1 MVADILIR
9 IKTELESVGLTPLT
23 GKIKT
28 SDVRRV
34 SALVY
39 RDLPDK
45 SKEFVFAVCESLL
58 EQRNWPMK
66 VIAFDFAYRV
76 RKQYDR
82 DTFPPFERWLEQYLR
97 GWGDCDDFCT
107 HAFGELIC
115 QYPELSERT
124 LLWTQ
129 RDEFCL
135 RRAAAVVLIPS
146 IKQNKYAETKP
157 LRVSDLLMQDEHD
170 LVRKGY
176 GWMLKVL
183 STKQPELVFDYLMQ
197 HKETMPRV
205 SFRYALEKMS
215 EEKRRIL
222 MQ

>member
-82 DTFPPFERWLEQYLR
+82 DTFPLSNA
-97 GWGDCDDFCT
+97 GWSS
-107 HAFGELIC
+107 IC
-115 QYPELSERT
+115 EAGATAMISAPM
-124 LLWTQ
+124 
-129 RDEFCL
+129 
-135 RRAAAVVLIPS
+135 
-146 IKQNKYAETKP
+146 P
-157 LRVSDLLMQDEHD
+157 LAS
-170 LVRKGY
+170 
-176 GWMLKVL
+176 
-183 STKQPELVFDYLMQ
+183 
-197 HKETMPRV
+197 
-205 SFRYALEKMS
+205 
-215 EEKRRIL
+215 
-222 MQ
+222 